1 MSTATLERVALPEA
15 MDIDTARDGSRSY
28 NTTLTRGA
36 TEWRILMG
44 FSAGP
49 LGERLILDGQPF
61 HRPAVHIYKGVRH
74 YSGFTALQDAPRYV
88 QKFVEDHMWTVAEYE
103 QNLHGVPPMTMAE
116 CRAAEAAE
124 DAHKRAVEA
133 AAAARH
139 AAKVQA
145 TAKAIRSA
153 AQCGTVNS
161 EIIAAW
167 CLKHFVER
175 HVHDDKV
182 AEFEDERA
190 EHRELLAEIAA
201 ERKEEHSDI
210 IGELND
216 AIDIAQRADEA
227 IQAMATAANALG
239 APNATEF
246 AHGSTE
252 SGKLLDVLSDGLWAI
267 DKYQSNYSNSDLPE
281 KREIK

>member
-1 MSTATLERVALPEA
+1 MSTATMDRATDTWTPSYSKWRHGGWYVNNVRYPSGAIGCISKNFPDGKWRVVCHPLPFDEQPTYKSRDDAARAERELSQSPEA
-15 MDIDTARDGSRSY
+15 LARWEAEEARRTARQ
-28 NTTLTRGA
+28 A
-36 TEWRILMG
+36 
-44 FSAGP
+44 
-49 LGERLILDGQPF
+49 ERE
-61 HRPAVHIYKGVRH
+61 A
-74 YSGFTALQDAPRYV
+74 
-88 QKFVEDHMWTVAEYE
+88 AE
-103 QNLHGVPPMTMAE
+103 QRVK
-116 CRAAEAAE
+116 AAEAAR
-124 DAHKRAVEA
+124 HEA
-133 AAAARH
+133 EMQNVAR
-139 AAKVQA
+139 
-145 TAKAIRSA
+145 AIRNA

-161 EIIAAW
+161 EAIAAW
-167 CLKHFVER
+167 VLEHFVER
-175 HVHDDKV
+175 IVV
-182 AEFEDERA
+182 EDERA

-201 ERKEEHSDI
+201 ERKEEHADI

-216 AIDIAQRADEA
+216 AVDIAKRADEA

>member
-1 MSTATLERVALPEA
+1 MSTATLDRAT
-15 MDIDTARDGSRSY
+15 DTWTPVYSKWRHGGWYVDNVGYPSGAVGCISKNFPDGK
-28 NTTLTRGA
+28 
-36 TEWRILMG
+36 WRIVCH
-44 FSAGP
+44 P
-49 LGERLILDGQPF
+49 LPFDQQPTFKSRDEAARAEWLHARSPEMLANWEAEESRRAAKQAERE
-61 HRPAVHIYKGVRH
+61 A
-74 YSGFTALQDAPRYV
+74 
-88 QKFVEDHMWTVAEYE
+88 AEQRIE
-103 QNLHGVPPMTMAE
+103 
-116 CRAAEAAE
+116 AAEAA
-124 DAHKRAVEA
+124 RREA
-133 AAAARH
+133 EVQNVAR
-139 AAKVQA
+139 
-145 TAKAIRSA
+145 AIRNV

-161 EIIAAW
+161 EAIAAW
-167 CLKHFVER
+167 VLEHFVER
-175 HVHDDKV
+175 LVV
-182 AEFEDERA
+182 EDERA